1 MKNHIKAEAKIVNAA
16 QKGLMEN
23 WWIIAKKKFV
33 NDDWNIH
40 LNFENTFAMN
50 IMNTFCIKHGRGL
63 EDFSFV
69 HSEGFVV
76 VETSEFG
83 NMLSVFCWFLA
94 LWPS

>member
-1 MKNHIKAEAKIVNAA
+1 
-16 QKGLMEN
+16 MEN
-23 WWIIAKKKFV
+23 WQIIAEKKFV

-40 LNFENTFAMN
+40 PNFENTFAMN

-83 NMLSVFCWFLA
+83 NMLSVFVGSLHFDHLKQLFKWYEMFKQ
-94 LWPS
+94 